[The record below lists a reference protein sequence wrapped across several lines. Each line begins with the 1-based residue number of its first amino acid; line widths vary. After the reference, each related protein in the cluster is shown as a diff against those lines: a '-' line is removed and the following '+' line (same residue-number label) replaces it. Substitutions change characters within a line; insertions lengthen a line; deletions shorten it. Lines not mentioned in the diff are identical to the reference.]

1 MASNLNGDRIVYF
14 VAGVSLVFMMYSV
27 VRHATTLFDSEPPES
42 RNILG
47 MVEDKPNLRYI
58 LDTVAE
64 SEIEEERWKGVTT
77 LQLLTRNES
86 NRATLVEAGALEIL
100 VNVLKDPENREKSHR
115 YAAVSICEL
124 ISGSESRRKQVVE
137 YGILEPLSRFLV
149 KVEPA
154 NELQYWSL
162 MVVHQLAACEAL
174 HPQLIKVGLIRTLA
188 EMSRLSFGNA
198 NMPKICLQSLVRLIV
213 TMEEDED
220 VRLHL
225 MELLDYEIVP
235 LIATYIRSDDFELV
249 YWALGLMHEF
259 AIKGVALDEFKETRG
274 LCRSVNVLLAAD
286 ESYVSRIVLR
296 TLKFLMLHDA
306 SFQLQALNSGIGL
319 RLAKCLASKDDDVKY
334 WALSVAHEFVIHP
347 QWRQQFIESGAFA
360 QVINIGLS
368 TVSRKPLKAS
378 SEILPAKEYIM
389 DILVM
394 IWGSKDDL
402 DLLLEARGLA
412 EATCVFLQMEKLTS
426 DLSQS
431 RLAVTLAE
439 MAKTSVTI
447 DIRKRRLSHLVSL
460 FSTKSAKMV
469 NVPKTRNT
477 YCKGKTCKKHT
488 AHKVAQYKTG
498 KASLFA
504 QGKRRYDRK
513 QSGYGGQTKPVFHKK
528 AKTTK
533 KVVLRLEC
541 QVCKYKHQIALKRCK
556 HFELGGDKKQK
567 GQALTF

>member
-1 MASNLNGDRIVYF
+1 MLWQ
-14 VAGVSLVFMMYSV
+14 L
-27 VRHATTLFDSEPPES
+27 E
-42 RNILG
+42 
-47 MVEDKPNLRYI
+47 PNLRYI

-64 SEIEEERWKGVTT
+64 SDIEEERWKGVTT

-124 ISGSESRRKQVVE
+124 ISGSESRRKMVVE
-137 YGILEPLSRFLV
+137 YGILEPLSLFLA

-162 MVVHQLAACEAL
+162 MAVHQLAAC
-174 HPQLIKVGLIRTLA
+174 A
-188 EMSRLSFGNA
+188 EMSRLAFGNA

-213 TMEEDED
+213 TMEDDAE
-220 VRLHL
+220 VRWHL
-225 MELLDYEIVP
+225 SELLDYDIVP
-235 LIATYIRSDDFELV
+235 LLATYIRSDDFELV

-259 AIKGVALDEFKETRG
+259 AIKGVALDDFKETRG
-274 LCRSVNVLLAAD
+274 LCRSINMLLAAE
-286 ESYVSRIVLR
+286 ESYISRIVLR
-296 TLKFLMLHDA
+296 TLKFLMLQDPL
-306 SFQLQALNSGIGL
+306 FQLQALSAGIGL

-334 WALSVAHEFVIHP
+334 WALGVAHEFVLHP
-347 QWRQQFIESGAFA
+347 QWRRQFIDSGAFA

-368 TVSRKPLKAS
+368 SVSRKPLKAA

-394 IWGSKDDL
+394 MWGSKDDL
-402 DLLLEARGLA
+402 DALLEASGLA

-431 RLAVTLAE
+431 RLAVIMAE
-439 MAKTSVTI
+439 MAKTSESL
-447 DIRKRRLSHLVSL
+447 DRKLSRYGVNLNHPDRPAANPHVL
-460 FSTKSAKMV
+460 V

-488 AHKVAQYKTG
+488 AHKVSQYKTG

>member
-1 MASNLNGDRIVYF
+1 MTSNLNGDRIVYF
-14 VAGVSLVFMMYSV
+14 AAGVSLVFMMYSV
-27 VRHATTLFDSEPPES
+27 VRHATALFDSEPPES

-47 MVEDKPNLRYI
+47 MVEDKISMDALAKLARSDSIVLQGSSVRILLSRAMRESNLRYI

-64 SEIEEERWKGVTT
+64 SDIEEERWKGVTT
-77 LQLLTRNES
+77 LQLLTRNEH
-86 NRATLVEAGALEIL
+86 NRATLVDAGALEIL
-100 VNVLKDPENREKSHR
+100 VDTLKDPENREKSHR

-124 ISGSESRRKQVVE
+124 ISGS
-137 YGILEPLSRFLV
+137 EPLSRFLV

-162 MVVHQLAACEAL
+162 MVVHQLASCEAL
-174 HPQLIKVGLIRTLA
+174 HPALINAGLVRTLA

-198 NMPKICLQSLVRLIV
+198 NMPKICLQSLVRLII
-213 TMEEDED
+213 TMEDDAE
-220 VRLHL
+220 VRWRLS
-225 MELLDYEIVP
+225 ELIEYDIVP

-259 AIKGVALDEFKETRG
+259 AIKGVALDDFKETRG
-274 LCRSVNVLLAAD
+274 LCRSINVLLAAD
-286 ESYVSRIVLR
+286 EDYISRMVLR
-296 TLKFLMLHDA
+296 TLKFMMLQDDA
-306 SFQLQALNSGIGL
+306 FQLQALNAGIGL

-334 WALSVAHEFVIHP
+334 WALSVAHEFVLHP
-347 QWRQQFIESGAFA
+347 EWRQQFIESGAFM
-360 QVINIGLS
+360 QVINISLS
-368 TVSRKPLKAS
+368 TVSRKPLKAA

-402 DLLLEARGLA
+402 DLLLDSRTMSES
-412 EATCVFLQMEKLTS
+412 TCVFLQMEKLTS

-431 RLAVTLAE
+431 RLAVILAE
-439 MAKTSVTI
+439 MAKTSATL
-447 DIRKRRLSHLVSL
+447 DRRLTRYGVNLNHPDRPAPSSGV
-460 FSTKSAKMV
+460 V

-488 AHKVAQYKTG
+488 AHKVSQYKTG

-541 QVCKYKHQIALKRCK
+541 Q
-556 HFELGGDKKQK
+556 
-567 GQALTF
+567 

>member
-1 MASNLNGDRIVYF
+1 MR
-14 VAGVSLVFMMYSV
+14 
-27 VRHATTLFDSEPPES
+27 ES
-42 RNILG
+42 
-47 MVEDKPNLRYI
+47 NLRYI

-64 SEIEEERWKGVTT
+64 SDIEEERWKGVTT
-77 LQLLTRNES
+77 LQLLTRNEH
-86 NRATLVEAGALEIL
+86 NRATLVDAGALEIL
-100 VNVLKDPENREKSHR
+100 VDTLKDPENREKLHR

-124 ISGSESRRKQVVE
+124 ISGSATEYFLLTKETRRKLVVQ

-162 MVVHQLAACEAL
+162 MVVHQLASCEAL
-174 HPQLIKVGLIRTLA
+174 HPALINAGLIRTLA

-198 NMPKICLQSLVRLIV
+198 NMPKICLQSLVRLII
-213 TMEEDED
+213 TMEDDAE
-220 VRLHL
+220 VRWRLS
-225 MELLDYEIVP
+225 ELIEYDIVP
-235 LIATYIRSDDFELV
+235 LIATYIRSEDFELV

-259 AIKGVALDEFKETRG
+259 AIRRVALNDFKETRG
-274 LCRSVNVLLAAD
+274 LCRSINVLLAAD
-286 ESYVSRIVLR
+286 EDYISRMVLR
-296 TLKFLMLHDA
+296 TLKFMMLEDGT
-306 SFQLQALNSGIGL
+306 FQLQALNAGIGL

-334 WALSVAHEFVIHP
+334 WALSVAHEFVEHP
-347 QWRQQFIESGAFA
+347 EWRHQFIESGAFM

-368 TVSRKPLKAS
+368 TVSRKPLKAA
-378 SEILPAKEYIM
+378 SEILPAKKYIM
-389 DILVM
+389 DILVT
-394 IWGSKDDL
+394 IWRSKDDL
-402 DLLLEARGLA
+402 DLLLESRTMS
-412 EATCVFLQMEKLTS
+412 ESTCVLLQMEKLTS

-431 RLAVTLAE
+431 ELAVVLAE
-439 MAKTSVTI
+439 MARTSATL
-447 DIRKRRLSHLVSL
+447 DRRLTRYGVNLNHPERPASGSG
-460 FSTKSAKMV
+460 V

-488 AHKVAQYKTG
+488 AHKVSQYKTG